1 MVTRTSNR
9 NYKRQFGKLFF
20 LMPIWQSF
28 SHMWKILVWKSSRFF
43 FYPFTPRTD
52 ENTPQ
57 TIGEILNT
65 HLLHHSW
72 IFLLCVTEVLWEV
85 LRDFTGRFFL
95 NIAFSIMPLLLEKTK
110 GSVYYWWNYMD
121 QRNQV
126 MLYSFCQNNLP
137 QNRLHT
143 LEKLETL
150 SEVLNSQINSI
161 KAKWSPWNIAI
172 RLYKL

>member
-1 MVTRTSNR
+1 
-9 NYKRQFGKLFF
+9 
-20 LMPIWQSF
+20 
-28 SHMWKILVWKSSRFF
+28 
-43 FYPFTPRTD
+43 
-52 ENTPQ
+52 
-57 TIGEILNT
+57 
-65 HLLHHSW
+65 
-72 IFLLCVTEVLWEV
+72 
-85 LRDFTGRFFL
+85 
-95 NIAFSIMPLLLEKTK
+95 
-110 GSVYYWWNYMD
+110 MD